1 MVIKGQLVEIPA
13 DSPLYTEAKPEFTSA
28 LEALRWESRTHQ
40 YSLFDGFL
48 VGGHP
53 GVEYFRPG
61 QRRGIEVGG
70 KKAPLY
76 VIGIDTA
83 ENRIFVGEGKN
94 HPGLWTKAIAFD
106 SGSINS
112 DKGIIMSEEVLQKGI
127 PVSVQ
132 SPSLPTALNATLVAF
147 GAEFFLTADERFPI
161 TVKDEDLTLYHRN
174 QPIAT
179 IKINN
184 INLL

>member
-13 DSPLYTEAKPEFTSA
+13 DSPLYTQVKPEFTSR
-28 LEALRWESRTHQ
+28 LEELRWDSRTHQ

-83 ENRIFVGEGKN
+83 ENRIFVGEGRN

-112 DKGIIMSEEVLQKGI
+112 NKGIIMSEEALQKGI

-132 SPSLPTALNATLVAF
+132 SPSLPTALSATLVAF
-147 GAEFFLTADERFPI
+147 GAEFFLTAEEHFPI

-174 QPIAT
+174 QRIAT